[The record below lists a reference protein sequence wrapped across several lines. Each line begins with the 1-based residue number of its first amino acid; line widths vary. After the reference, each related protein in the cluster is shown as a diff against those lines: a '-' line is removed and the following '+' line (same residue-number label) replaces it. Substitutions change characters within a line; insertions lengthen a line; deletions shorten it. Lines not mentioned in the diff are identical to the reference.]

1 MKTNKIKIINKP
13 INIDKVLN
21 DIKQSKRAVKQAREE
36 FAEALDLKQFS
47 VNYKPK
53 KKSKITKKV
62 VLDAFMYTIACASI
76 SLILVILLIQWM
88 SI

>member
-1 MKTNKIKIINKP
+1 MKKQINVDKI
-13 INIDKVLN
+13 LN

-53 KKSKITKKV
+53 KKSTAALKA
-62 VLDAFMYTIACASI
+62 LDAFMYTIACASI
-76 SLILVILLIQWM
+76 SLMLVILLIQWM